1 MLDIAVSF
9 FVMFVSWPWLIV
21 VTTMIKRDSTGP
33 VFYTADRVGKH
44 GKLFKILKFRT
55 MYETADSYNGS
66 RLTVNGDPR
75 VTKTGRW
82 LRDTKLNELP
92 QFLNVFLGQMALV
105 GPRPEDPEL
114 FSDWPAEF
122 REKYIQNRPGMTS
135 PASLMF
141 FDEEEKISPTNTR
154 ADYLENILPF
164 KLRLDLA
171 YLQHRNFINDLDII
185 FLTFIALI
193 PNIRKKRINQD
204 ILDKGPLISFMYS
217 FLNWF
222 LIDLVVAILVTV
234 VSILIWRLSMPL
246 NIGYTTAFLFA
257 FLIALGFSLTNVI
270 FGLNRIVWRYARAEA
285 AIDIGVSVAITTII
299 IGILDALHVLPTQI
313 PLVILLLIGVLSF
326 IGFVVLRYRERIL
339 TGLAA
344 RWLRLRN
351 KGGGTGERVII
362 IGAGEVGLKT
372 SWYIQHGYL
381 DKVFSI
387 VGYVDDDV
395 YKDDMVIDGSPVLGK
410 TADLPKIVD
419 HHEVEIIIFAI
430 DKITPRRH
438 KKIMAICKQTS
449 AQVIDYRSLVNAD
462 GFFTSKA
469 SQLNAL
475 TNPDTLYQLLGD
487 LDELLSANDVDA
499 ALSRVQEAR
508 RKIEQLEI
516 K

>member
-1 MLDIAVSF
+1 MLDIGVSF
-9 FVMFVSWPWLIV
+9 FVLLISWPWLIV
-21 VTTMIKRDSTGP
+21 LATIIKRDSNGP
-33 VFYTADRVGKH
+33 VFYTADRVGKQ
-44 GKLFKILKFRT
+44 GKPFKILKFRT

-66 RLTVNGDPR
+66 RLTVNADPR
-75 VTKTGRW
+75 VTKAGRW
-82 LRDTKLNELP
+82 LRETKLNEVP
-92 QFLNVFLGQMALV
+92 QFLNVLLGQMALV

-122 REKYIQNRPGMTS
+122 REKYIQERPGMTS

-164 KLRLDLA
+164 KLRLDLD
-171 YLQHRNFINDLDII
+171 YLQHRNIINDLDII

-204 ILDKGPLISFMYS
+204 VLDKGPLISFTYS

-222 LIDLVVAILVTV
+222 LIDLVVAILVTG

-246 NIGYTTAFLFA
+246 NIGYSTAFLFA

-299 IGILDALHVLPTQI
+299 IGILDALHFLPTQI
-313 PLVILLLIGVLSF
+313 PLVILLLIGVLSY

-351 KGGGTGERVII
+351 KGGSTGERVII
-362 IGAGEVGLKT
+362 VGAGEVGLKT

-410 TADLPKIVD
+410 TEDLPEIVD
-419 HHEVEIIIFAI
+419 HYKVEIIIFAI
-430 DKITPRRH
+430 DKIPPRQR
-438 KKIMAICKQTS
+438 KKILSICKQTS

-462 GFFTSKA
+462 GFFTSDV
-469 SQLNAL
+469 SHLNTL
-475 TNPDTLYQLLGD
+475 TNPEALHQLLGD
-487 LDELLSANDVDA
+487 LDELLRVNDVDT
-499 ALSRVQEAR
+499 ALNRIQEAR
-508 RKIEQLEI
+508 RKIEQLES